1 MSDKNAGD
9 NLILGCEDSKCD
21 EWPCVNDTVVTRGG
35 SKGVVKISKPD
46 KDGMI
51 VCDFDG
57 EYALTYKSELSKPKT
72 PEEELRDD
80 LKFYIE
86 FLLANCEKPSVITEK
101 LLEKYNIT
109 KKPQ

>member
-1 MSDKNAGD
+1 MIDKNAGD
-9 NLILGCEDSKCD
+9 NLVLGCEDSKCD

-46 KDGMI
+46 NDGMI

-57 EYALTYKSELSKPKT
+57 EYALAYKNELQKPKT
-72 PEEELRDD
+72 PEEELRDEIISVMQGSPTYKSIADD
-80 LKFYIE
+80 LIE
-86 FLLANCEKPSVITEK
+86 NF
-101 LLEKYNIT
+101 NIT